1 MTPDLDQLW
10 EGPATAWLDLAA
22 SSGLVGAVLA
32 TLDTPEAGAPAP
44 LSAIPVPPARLPCHR
59 AGFAGGGAG
68 GGGPG
73 RR

>member
-1 MTPDLDQLW
+1 VD
-10 EGPATAWLDLAA
+10 
-22 SSGLVGAVLA
+22 AVLA
-32 TLDTPEAGAPAP
+32 TLDQPAAAARP
-44 LSAIPVPPARLPCHR
+44 RRLGFPIPVVRLPRHR

>member
-22 SSGLVGAVLA
+22 SSGLVEAVLA
-32 TLDTPEAGAPAP
+32 TLDQPVAAVRPRHLAFPTPA
-44 LSAIPVPPARLPCHR
+44 ARLPRHR

-73 RR
+73 RC